1 DAMSKDPAAHAL
13 AFRVMRLCRPA
24 LQADLPLRCSAHD
37 LWLGEDDPP
46 LASSAP
52 PPPDDAV
59 STAATGLG
67 GAGLGGAGG
76 ARASAGDG
84 GSGRGLGVV
93 GAATA
98 AADSDKY
105 FASRVELRSPLDA
118 LGLSGMLVLPQSFG
132 SIHLGE
138 TFCSYISVGNHSDR
152 HVSNVV
158 IKAEL
163 QTERHRVVLADN
175 SSSPLERIQAGG
187 RHDFIIEHDIKELGS
202 HTLVCSA
209 HYIDFGE
216 HKVLPQYFKFMAAN
230 PLSVKTKVRT
240 IRESTFLEACIENG
254 SKAALFLDQV
264 RFEPTP
270 AWQVAQLEPEFTGKE
285 EEEEEDGEEGA
296 REEWGGAAVTDE
308 EDDTVTGVAWSEV
321 RCLPFHILVSPGKLS
336 FTSHQ
341 KNETRDISFTTSFPL
356 FLPPSLNL
364 SLPQS
369 LPPSLTHSL
378 TLSLTHSLTPSLP
391 HSLTLSLPPSFL
403 PYPNPRAL
411 FKPVDLI
418 RANGG
423 TRHFL
428 YHLHRTPPPPAAA
441 GGGGAGEGGGGAAK
455 VEGGN
460 TLGRLEILWR
470 STLGEPGRLQTQQ
483 ILGNPIARKEVELK
497 LVSLPSRIV
506 LERPFLV
513 HCRVH
518 NNSDRPLGP
527 LRIVIARDEPVTTT
541 TPRAIVVSGPW
552 TMTII
557 SIAPN
562 SSADFNLSM
571 VALASGVHK
580 ISGVGVVDARD
591 SKPYDALTPTEV
603 YVELQ

>member
-1 DAMSKDPAAHAL
+1 MSKDPAAHAL

-52 PPPDDAV
+52 PPPDDAAHNQRTTTLLHPALH
-59 STAATGLG
+59 SQETHTHTSCQTSHNSFITPFPPPRILPPPGHHPIHLPPPAL
-67 GAGLGGAGG
+67 
-76 ARASAGDG
+76 
-84 GSGRGLGVV
+84 
-93 GAATA
+93 
-98 AADSDKY
+98 
-105 FASRVELRSPLDA
+105 SPLVPSA
-118 LGLSGMLVLPQSFG
+118 PSFPP
-132 SIHLGE
+132 L
-138 TFCSYISVGNHSDR
+138 TLTYR
-152 HVSNVV
+152 HP
-158 IKAEL
+158 
-163 QTERHRVVLADN
+163 
-175 SSSPLERIQAGG
+175 SSPPHT
-187 RHDFIIEHDIKELGS
+187 HDKCSPVEICLSMKHDCPLR
-202 HTLVCSA
+202 LVCSA

-230 PLSVKTKVRT
+230 PLSVKTKARDHAGVVRT

-296 REEWGGAAVTDE
+296 REEWGGAAVADE

-321 RCLPFHILVSPGKLS
+321 
-336 FTSHQ
+336 
-341 KNETRDISFTTSFPL
+341 
-356 FLPPSLNL
+356 
-364 SLPQS
+364 
-369 LPPSLTHSL
+369 
-378 TLSLTHSLTPSLP
+378 
-391 HSLTLSLPPSFL
+391 
-403 PYPNPRAL
+403 RAL

-428 YHLHRTPPPPAAA
+428 YHLHRTPPPPAAG

-497 LVSLPSRIV
+497 LVSLPTRIV

>member
-1 DAMSKDPAAHAL
+1 MSKDPAAHAL

-59 STAATGLG
+59 STAASGLG
-67 GAGLGGAGG
+67 GSGLGGTAG

-84 GSGRGLGVV
+84 GPGRGLGVV

-175 SSSPLERIQAGG
+175 TSSPLERIQAGG

-254 SKAALFLDQV
+254 SKASLFLDQV

-270 AWQVAQLEPEFTGKE
+270 AWQVSQLEPEFTGKE
-285 EEEEEDGEEGA
+285 EEEEEDAEEGA
-296 REEWGGAAVTDE
+296 REEWGGAAVADE
-308 EDDTVTGVAWSEV
+308 ADDTLAGVAWSEV
-321 RCLPFHILVSPGKLS
+321 
-336 FTSHQ
+336 
-341 KNETRDISFTTSFPL
+341 
-356 FLPPSLNL
+356 
-364 SLPQS
+364 
-369 LPPSLTHSL
+369 
-378 TLSLTHSLTPSLP
+378 
-391 HSLTLSLPPSFL
+391 
-403 PYPNPRAL
+403 RAL

-428 YHLHRTPPPPAAA
+428 YHLHRTPPPPAGA
-441 GGGGAGEGGGGAAK
+441 GGGGAGESGGGGGAK

-497 LVSLPSRIV
+497 LVSLPNRIV

-527 LRIVIARDEPVTTT
+527 LRIVIARDEPVTGS

-552 TMTII
+552 TMTIV
-557 SIAPN
+557 SIASN